1 MTGSPLPPLCTR
13 LLAVILTLISSLWAD
28 GVIIHSVDVRGTRR
42 PLVLET
48 QAGEALDTA
57 RVSRDVHRLW
67 ATGWFSDVRVEST
80 ETPAGPD
87 IVFHLTERPRFYL
100 RRVEFEP
107 KKEKQALGLEPGS
120 PIDDFRAQKIANSI
134 KTALVEDGYAN
145 AKVNAEVAPVGPDQA
160 DLRLR
165 IEEGSQCRIR
175 EARFTGNTAL
185 PETDLRR
192 ALRATRVRRILFWKT
207 HPPLTSGAVD
217 ADVARLQSFYLSR
230 GYFDARVQ
238 QGPVQKEGELARVT
252 YSIDSGPQYKTPEGV
267 NFSAG
272 ALCRCLFQQRRESE
286 KEGKLDFAARIEAEE
301 IRDERLVHL
310 TTSIDAGP
318 AYTVG
323 RIDFRGNHKF
333 RDGTLRRAMLLD
345 EGALFNLDL
354 LRRSVVRLNRMNI
367 FERIDENS
375 VLIARQPSAGRANI
389 VISVKEKRPGVWSI
403 SGPVGPPSIAGPL
416 QATVAS
422 RLPAWGRGP
431 FETST
436 YFATLSLVGFYRPL
450 VKFLPYTL
458 PKPFFPVL
466 GIQRPFLPG
475 QQWQSGFFLSPQL
488 APPAM
493 LASYGIAQFRG
504 RVTLGSSSTP
514 PPVVAQVERTIRAR
528 QDAAPEPA
536 EPRPLICEMPRSR
549 WAPLRS
555 AANFLL
561 NLLPAYLV
569 GL

>member
-1 MTGSPLPPLCTR
+1 MPPIITR
-13 LLAVILTLISSLWAD
+13 LLTVLLLSSSLLRAD
-28 GVIIHSVDVRGTRR
+28 RVIIHSVDVRGSRR
-42 PLVLET
+42 PLALET
-48 QAGEALDTA
+48 QAGETLDAA
-57 RVSRDVHRLW
+57 RLSRDVHHLW
-67 ATGWFSDVRVEST
+67 ATGWFSDIRVEST

-87 IVFHLTERPRFYL
+87 IVFHLTERPRLYL

-107 KKEKQALGLEPGS
+107 KKEKQELGLEPGS
-120 PIDDFRAQKIANSI
+120 PIDDSRAQRIANSI
-134 KTALVEDGYAN
+134 RTALVEDGYTH
-145 AKVNAEVAPVGPDQA
+145 AKVNAEVVPVGPDQA

-165 IEEGSQCRIR
+165 IEEGPQYRIR
-175 EARFTGNTAL
+175 EARFSGNTAL
-185 PETDLRR
+185 PESDLQR

-207 HPPLTSGAVD
+207 RPPLTSSALD
-217 ADVARLQSFYLSR
+217 TDVARLQSFYLSR

-238 QGPVQKEGELARVT
+238 QGPVQKEGELASVT
-252 YSIDSGPQYKTPEGV
+252 YSVDSGPQYKTAQGV
-267 NFSAG
+267 PFSAG
-272 ALCRCLFQQRRESE
+272 ELCRCLFKQRRESE

-301 IRDERLVHL
+301 IRDERLVNF
-310 TTSIDAGP
+310 TMSIDAGP
-318 AYTVG
+318 TYTVG

-367 FERIDENS
+367 FERIDPSS
-375 VLIARQPSAGRANI
+375 VLIARQRSAGRADV
-389 VISVKEKRPGVWSI
+389 VISLKEKRPGVWSI

-450 VKFLPYTL
+450 VRFLPYTL

-493 LASYGIAQFRG
+493 LASYGITQFRG
-504 RVTLGSSSTP
+504 RVTLGGGGTP
-514 PPVVAQVERTIRAR
+514 PPVIAQVERTIRAG

-549 WAPLRS
+549 WAPLQS